1 MLPPSHLE
9 HFIGC
14 RTSTTKATR
23 EFPLRI
29 LLIEDD
35 SKTAEYLQQGLS
47 GDMYEL
53 SVATDGH
60 SGLLCAAEGCFDL
73 LIIDRMLPG
82 VDGLTLLQTL
92 RTAKVDT
99 PALFL
104 TALDG
109 INDRVSGLNAGGDDY
124 LVKPFVL
131 AELEARLEA
140 LDRRRWR
147 SRKKNRLQVADLE
160 LDRVSGN
167 VRRGTTDIDLTP
179 KEYQLLL
186 QLMLYEDQ
194 VLTRKFLL
202 EKVWNYRFTVSTRI
216 VESHVSRLRN
226 KIDDDFSQKLIH
238 TSQNGYLIGHNV

>member
-1 MLPPSHLE
+1 M
-9 HFIGC
+9 
-14 RTSTTKATR
+14 
-23 EFPLRI
+23 RI

-35 SKTAEYLQQGLS
+35 LKTAEYLRQGLPN
-47 GDMYEL
+47 DLYEVL
-53 SVATDGH
+53 VATDGQ
-60 SGLLCAAEGCFDL
+60 SGLLRAAGGSFDL

-82 VDGLTLLQTL
+82 IDGLTLLQTL
-92 RTAKVDT
+92 RTAKIDT

-109 INDRVSGLNAGGDDY
+109 INDRGLGLNGGGDDY

-131 AELEARLEA
+131 TELEARLEA

-147 SRKKNRLQVADLE
+147 SRKKNRLRVVDLE
-160 LDRVSGN
+160 LDRISGN
-167 VRRGTTDIDLTP
+167 VRRGATDIDLTP

-186 QLMLYEDQ
+186 QLMLYEGQ
-194 VLTRKFLL
+194 VLTRNFLL
-202 EKVWNYRFTVSTRI
+202 EKVWNYRFMVATRI

-238 TSQNGYLIGHNV
+238 THQSGYLIGRNV